1 MRYRMKKI
9 DIFNHIW
16 PARFY
21 DRLRD
26 VTGTMTDITRRSEA
40 VPMMTDLDE
49 RFRIMDRFDDYSQIL
64 SLASPPLEI
73 VASPAQQVELSRI
86 GSEDMAELCQ
96 KYPQRFPGYIASIPM
111 GNPEAVLD
119 ETKYA
124 IEQLGAAGVQVFS
137 NVKGRPLDHPDF
149 VSVFDYMAA
158 VDRPIWIH
166 PARGAS
172 FA

>member
-1 MRYRMKKI
+1 MRKI

-26 VTGTMTDITRRSEA
+26 VTGKMTDITRRSEA

-49 RFRIMDRFDDYSQIL
+49 RFRVMDRFEDYSQIL

-73 VASPAQQVELSRI
+73 VATPEQQVLLARI

-96 KYPQRFPGYIASIPM
+96 KYPDRFPGYIATVPM
-111 GNPEAVLD
+111 GNPEQVLAETRFAV
-119 ETKYA
+119 
-124 IEQLGAAGVQVFS
+124 EQLGVLAGDPVALCDE
-137 NVKGRPLDHPDF
+137 GILRT
-149 VSVFDYMAA
+149 M
-158 VDRPIWIH
+158 
-166 PARGAS
+166 
-172 FA
+172 